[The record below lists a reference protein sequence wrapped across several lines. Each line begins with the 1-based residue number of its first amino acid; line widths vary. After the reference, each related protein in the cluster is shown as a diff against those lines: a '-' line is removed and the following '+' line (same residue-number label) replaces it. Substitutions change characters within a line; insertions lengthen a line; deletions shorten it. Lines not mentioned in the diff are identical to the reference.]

1 MLFPPLRYS
10 EDGAF
15 NMRYAYCCTRISGC
29 PNTFCAIAAGWR
41 RRVFPSSQTISLPL
55 LRDYMAANGMI
66 YDAAA
71 EALKLPTQGVDRE
84 AIWTRCCIKRPMC

>member
-1 MLFPPLRYS
+1 MLTAAPASAAAQNTFLRY
-10 EDGAF
+10 
-15 NMRYAYCCTRISGC
+15 
-29 PNTFCAIAAGWR
+29 R
-41 RRVFPSSQTISLPL
+41 RRVASEGFSVSQTISLPL

-84 AIWTRCCIKRPMC
+84 AYLERCCIKRPMC